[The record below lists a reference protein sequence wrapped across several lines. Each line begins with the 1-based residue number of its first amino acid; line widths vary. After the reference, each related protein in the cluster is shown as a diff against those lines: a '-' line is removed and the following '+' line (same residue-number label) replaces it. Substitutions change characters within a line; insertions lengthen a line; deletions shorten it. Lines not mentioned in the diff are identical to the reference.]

1 MTSSIPTSLLRL
13 ATRGSA
19 LALWQANR
27 VKDTIHRVF
36 PQLEV
41 ELVVVTTPPDRN
53 PEKPLHSMG
62 GDKGL
67 FVKEVEDAI
76 RQGRA
81 DAAVHSLKDV
91 PSTLSEDMLLAAFP
105 ERADVRDVLVSS
117 AAQSVQSLSPG
128 ARVGTSALRRRGQL
142 LRLRP
147 DLVVEEVRGNVDTR
161 IRKVAEGV
169 YDAMILAG
177 AGISR
182 IGCTGHISEWLS
194 PDDFIPAAG
203 QGAICVEAP
212 RDTPY
217 IDLWRAIDNP
227 ATKICVETERDF
239 VRALGADCRSAA
251 GALCELEHGELRLRG
266 VVCSADG
273 SRHLP
278 VELYC
283 SACSS
288 SDTAK
293 RAAELLLQKGAA
305 EILQN

>member
-1 MTSSIPTSLLRL
+1 MSMLRL

-27 VKDTIHRVF
+27 VKDSIHRLF
-36 PQLEV
+36 PHLQV
-41 ELVVVTTPPDRN
+41 ELVVVTTPPDRH
-53 PEKPLHSMG
+53 PEKPLHDIG

-91 PSTLSEDMLLAAFP
+91 PSTLGDDMLLVAFS
-105 ERADVRDVLVSS
+105 ERADVRDVLVSN
-117 AAQSVQSLSPG
+117 AAQSIRGLAPG

-142 LRLRP
+142 LRIRP
-147 DLVVEEVRGNVDTR
+147 DLKVEEVRGNVDTR
-161 IRKVAEGV
+161 IKKVREGI
-169 YDAMILAG
+169 YDAMIMAG

-182 IGCTGHISEWLS
+182 IGCAEAISEWLS
-194 PDDFIPAAG
+194 PDEFVPAAG

-212 RDTPY
+212 QATPFKE
-217 IDLWRAIDNP
+217 LWRAIDTP
-227 ATKICVETERDF
+227 ATRLCVETERDF

-251 GALCELEHGELRLRG
+251 GVLCELEHGELRLRG

-278 VELYC
+278 IELYC
-283 SACSS
+283 SACASG
-288 SDTAK
+288 DTAK
-293 RAAELLLQKGAA
+293 RAAELLLKQGAS